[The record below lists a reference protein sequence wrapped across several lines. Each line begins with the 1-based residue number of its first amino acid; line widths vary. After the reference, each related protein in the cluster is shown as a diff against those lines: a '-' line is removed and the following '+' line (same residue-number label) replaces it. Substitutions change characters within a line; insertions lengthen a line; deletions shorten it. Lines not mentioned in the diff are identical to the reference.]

1 MAAKKNSLITTAERY
16 VEKGQYKRAISAYV
30 KLSKLEPEN
39 IRTQLK
45 LGELYIKSG
54 SLPQAKS
61 TLLNTTRHYEESGMI
76 LKAIAVYNQILQID
90 PGDPDIRLLLAIQI
104 LQHLQ

>member
-1 MAAKKNSLITTAERY
+1 MAAKKKSLITTAERY

-30 KLSKLEPEN
+30 KLSKLEPDN

-54 SLPQAKS
+54 SLNQAKS

-76 LKAIAVYNQILQID
+76 LKAIATKSYKS
-90 PGDPDIRLLLAIQI
+90 IQEI
-104 LQHLQ
+104 QTSDCSWQMLINASD